1 MAQEAT
7 CSATATTAWKAK
19 CPSRTAG
26 NRDFLPLTDMKSG
39 EINVDDA
46 TLADTYRQARLTALK
61 LSGAAGN
68 AAMAGMRQKTR
79 AWYEQSLRK
88 MLTFFCVATSD
99 DQDLQRC
106 VAPTNPLAD
115 KNANGECV
123 VVNDADSCQKAG
135 QCERV
140 SNCKWDD
147 IPTNAT
153 SRRQLFTDADVTT
166 ARKWMEREYPKTFAG
181 FLAPGIVFA
190 VLTAV
195 SCVAFVVLRCVFN
208 QCGGRNPTDK
218 GYTRCDILIPAVI
231 FTVCTV
237 AVFICSF
244 ITVAQNTNISEGVGG
259 VLNSLNVTLG
269 NIGIFATNV
278 NNPLALAEKQL
289 QVTKASVGIVTKDT
303 EWIKTDAQ
311 TLRQMV
317 LDFSSYFGAQGPFP
331 TKGCDASSNP
341 ACITCPDAVCG
352 APLKAFTQQILALV
366 DGASVPMAGAIETM
380 QTSFVNKSDTIS
392 LRLRDASIEIKE
404 LAVLAKS
411 SQEVVGVIKE
421 TFDDYSF
428 SRSAL
433 VMSVFIFGVMA
444 SLVGMFA
451 IFKGVC
457 KRKSG
462 WVQLLHVSWIVG
474 VLVCIL
480 GFVLSSSLLAVGALW
495 FDSCNYMNILHA
507 DLRPYFPSRISSI
520 MNACF
525 EDNSILKPLDL
536 DDVLSFQC
544 NLDDQY
550 TAASKADL
558 SAANKLIQTYGVK
571 VSDYGLRDFGF
582 DSSLLR
588 DLLSK
593 ANSGASDV
601 GRPGKAPFT
610 QDNIARP
617 WLLYDQTSSDFGCGA
632 KNITT
637 DELPICFMA
646 GKCASGNGPTSGKD
660 KCKDAYTHAYSYVL
674 SFTKISSMLDEM
686 RQDLLGDTVGSF
698 SATWKHSMAI
708 ADFAKSYFERLA
720 SARTRTVDY
729 LMKGDVGRVVEA
741 IERVRCTESCGWI
754 NISFNAVHDS
764 LCKDILGTTLA
775 IALCV
780 LFLCIFLIP
789 MIVTGITLQK
799 RLRGVKK
806 GTYEEL
812 EKRLHALE
820 NKQREEARAK
830 ANGAKKSGGIDLF
843 KFKRTMDSA

>member
-1 MAQEAT
+1 
-7 CSATATTAWKAK
+7 
-19 CPSRTAG
+19 
-26 NRDFLPLTDMKSG
+26 MKSG
-39 EINVDDA
+39 EINIDDA

-79 AWYEQSLRK
+79 PWYEQSLRK

-123 VVNDADSCQKAG
+123 VVNDAESCRKAG

-147 IPTNAT
+147 IPVNAT
-153 SRRQLFTDADVTT
+153 SRRQLFTDADVTA
-166 ARKWMEREYPKTFAG
+166 ARKWMERDYPKTFAG

-208 QCGGRNPTDK
+208 QCGGRNPTEK
-218 GYTRCDILIPAVI
+218 GYTRCDILVPAVI
-231 FTVCTV
+231 FTVCTA

-244 ITVAQNTNISEGVGG
+244 ITIAQNTNISEGVGG

-269 NIGIFATNV
+269 NIDIFAMNV
-278 NNPLALAEKQL
+278 NNPLTLAEKQL
-289 QVTKASVGIVTKDT
+289 QATKVSVGLATKDM
-303 EWIKTDAQ
+303 EWIKGDAQ
-311 TLRQMV
+311 TLRKMI
-317 LDFSSYFGAQGPFP
+317 LDFSTYFGEQGPFP
-331 TKGCDASSNP
+331 TKKCDPSTTP

-352 APLKAFTQQILALV
+352 APLKTFTQQILALV
-366 DGASVPMAGAIETM
+366 DGSSVPIAGAIETM
-380 QTSFVNKSDTIS
+380 QTAFVNKSDTIS
-392 LRLRDASIEIKE
+392 LRLRDASIEINE
-404 LAVLAKS
+404 LATLAKS
-411 SQEVVGVIKE
+411 SQQVVGVIKE

-536 DDVLSFQC
+536 DNVLGFQC
-544 NLDDQY
+544 NLEDQY
-550 TAASKADL
+550 TSASKADL
-558 SAANKLIQTYGVK
+558 GAVNKLIQSYGAT
-571 VSDYGLRDFGF
+571 VSDYDLRTFGF

-588 DLLSK
+588 DLMNRATTA
-593 ANSGASDV
+593 ANDV
-601 GRPGKAPFT
+601 GRQGKQPFS
-610 QDNIARP
+610 QDNIVRP
-617 WLLYDQTSSDFGCGA
+617 WVLYDEPATDFGCGS
-632 KNITT
+632 KNLTA
-637 DELPICFMA
+637 DELPTCFMI
-646 GKCASGNGPTSGKD
+646 GKCASGNAPTSGKD
-660 KCKDAYTHAYSYVL
+660 KCKDAYTNAYNYVL
-674 SFTKISSMLDEM
+674 SFTKVTSMLDEM

-698 SATWKHSMAI
+698 SSSWKHPMSI
-708 ADFAKSYFERLA
+708 AEYAKSYFDRL
-720 SARTRTVDY
+720 SAARSSSLEF

-764 LCKDILGTTLA
+764 MCKDILGTTLA

-830 ANGAKKSGGIDLF
+830 ANGSKKSGGIDLF
-843 KFKRTMDSA
+843 KFKRTLDSA